1 MHSVCSA
8 QLNKTGNRW
17 QLASCR
23 FDQIGAVYEGT
34 EDEEFVIGKE
44 LVTGRGPWSSASA
57 YYSDLVKHVMNAC
70 VRDARPAIPGFYL
83 PVVFEYLISIQY
95 MTRTIIMGPLH

>member
-1 MHSVCSA
+1 VHSVCLA
-8 QLNKTGNRW
+8 QLNKTDDSGNRW

-44 LVTGRGPWSSASA
+44 LVTGRGP
-57 YYSDLVKHVMNAC
+57 
-70 VRDARPAIPGFYL
+70 
-83 PVVFEYLISIQY
+83 
-95 MTRTIIMGPLH
+95 